1 MRKLV
6 TIRTIKELN
15 PIPGA
20 DMIEVATVDGWK
32 LVVKKGEFKVGD
44 PCVYF
49 EIDSFLPEADP
60 RYAFIMKS
68 GVREFEGARGHKL
81 RTVKLRGQISQGLA
95 LPVTAFPEIIET
107 LGFNTEMP
115 QEQIAAFREFHGLDL
130 TAEVV
135 QMVTCEIANLAPQI
149 DIDFSELLGIKK
161 WEPQLPAEL
170 AGLVKGYFPSWIR
183 KTDQE
188 RCQNIVDEIFVDNMD
203 EQYEVTIKL
212 DGTSAT
218 FYHRDGEIGACSRNL
233 ELKICDDNATNT
245 YVRILMDSGL
255 NTVLPQLGNIAV
267 QGEIMGP
274 GIQNNREG
282 LKAAKFFVFDVYL
295 IDEARYMAPAERQ
308 ALFDKLIDMGV
319 NQNLVAHVPILA
331 YEANLY
337 DTLGIVDVDDL
348 LKFAEGKSL
357 VNPVREGLVFKRIDG
372 GFSFKAISN
381 LYLEKEKG

>member
-20 DMIEVATVDGWK
+20 DKIETATIDGWK
-32 LVVKKGEFKVGD
+32 VVVKKGEFEVGD
-44 PCVYF
+44 LCVYF

-60 RYAFIMKS
+60 RYTFIMKS
-68 GVREFEGARGHKL
+68 GVREFEGVRGHKL

-95 LPVTAFPEIIET
+95 LPVIAFPEIT
-107 LGFNTEMP
+107 V
-115 QEQIAAFREFHGLDL
+115 LDFE
-130 TAEVV
+130 A
-135 QMVTCEIANLAPQI
+135 
-149 DIDFSELLGIKK
+149 DYSELLGIKK
-161 WEPQLPAEL
+161 WEPRLPAEL

-188 RCQNIVDEIFVDNMD
+188 RCQNIVDEIFVENADAK
-203 EQYEVTIKL
+203 YEVTIKL

-245 YVRILMDSGL
+245 YVRILMESGL

-282 LKAAKFFVFDVYL
+282 LKDAKFFVFDVYL
-295 IDEARYMAPAERQ
+295 IDEARYMTPAERQ
-308 ALFDKLIDMGV
+308 VLFNQLIDMGV
-319 NQNLVAHVPILA
+319 NQNLVAHVPIIA
-331 YEANLY
+331 HATNMH
-337 DTLGIVDVDDL
+337 DLGITNVDQL

-357 VNPVREGLVFKRIDG
+357 VNAVREGLVFKRIDG

>member
-60 RYAFIMKS
+60 RYAFIMKG

-95 LPVTAFPEIIET
+95 LPVTAFPEIIKE
-107 LGFNTEMP
+107 LGFNTQMP

-149 DIDFSELLGIKK
+149 DTDFSELLGIKK

-188 RCQNIVDEIFVDNMD
+188 RCQNIVDEIFVGNMD

-308 ALFDKLIDMGV
+308 ALFDLLIDMGV
-319 NQNLVAHVPILA
+319 NPNLVAHVPILA
-331 YEANLY
+331 HKANLY

>member
-20 DMIEVATVDGWK
+20 DVIEVATVDGWK
-32 LVVKKGEFKVGD
+32 LVVKKGEFAVGD
-44 PCVYF
+44 SCVYF

-95 LPVTAFPEIIET
+95 LPLGKADNTAFPEIWQYLWDHNLDET
-107 LGFNTEMP
+107 SPYE
-115 QEQIAAFREFHGLDL
+115 A
-130 TAEVV
+130 
-135 QMVTCEIANLAPQI
+135 
-149 DIDFSELLGIKK
+149 DFSELLGIKK

-170 AGLVKGYFPSWIR
+170 AGLVKGYFPSFIR

-188 RCQNIVDEIFVDNMD
+188 RCQNIVDEIFVDNCD
-203 EQYEVTIKL
+203 AQYEVTIKL
-212 DGTSAT
+212 DGTSGT
-218 FYHRDGEIGACSRNL
+218 FYHRDGYVGACSRNL
-233 ELKICDDNATNT
+233 EMKICDENATNT
-245 YVRILMDSGL
+245 YVRILIDSGL
-255 NTVLPQLGNIAV
+255 QAVLPKYGNIAV

-282 LKAAKFFVFDVYL
+282 LKAAKFFIFDVYL
-295 IDEARYMAPAERQ
+295 IDEGRYMAPAERQ
-308 ALFDKLIDMGV
+308 AFVEELLLPELDVG
-319 NQNLVAHVPILA
+319 LVVHVPILA
-331 YEANLY
+331 YRANLY

-348 LKFAEGKSL
+348 LAFAVGKSL
-357 VNPVREGLVFKRIDG
+357 VHPVREGLVFKRIDG

-381 LYLEKEKG
+381 EYLAKEKD

>member
-95 LPVTAFPEIIET
+95 LPVTAFPEIT
-107 LGFNTEMP
+107 
-115 QEQIAAFREFHGLDL
+115 ALDFE
-130 TAEVV
+130 A
-135 QMVTCEIANLAPQI
+135 
-149 DIDFSELLGIKK
+149 DFSELLGIKK

-308 ALFDKLIDMGV
+308 ALFDLLIDMGV
-319 NQNLVAHVPILA
+319 NPNLVAHVPILA
-331 YEANLY
+331 HKANLY
-337 DTLGIVDVDDL
+337 DTLGIVDVDGL

>member
-95 LPVTAFPEIIET
+95 LPLGTAENTVFPEIWQYLWDHNMDET
-107 LGFNTEMP
+107 SPYE
-115 QEQIAAFREFHGLDL
+115 A
-130 TAEVV
+130 
-135 QMVTCEIANLAPQI
+135 
-149 DIDFSELLGIKK
+149 DFSELLGIKK

-188 RCQNIVDEIFVDNMD
+188 RCQNIVDEIFVENADAK
-203 EQYEVTIKL
+203 YEITIKL

-295 IDEARYMAPAERQ
+295 IDEARYMTPAERQ
-308 ALFDKLIDMGV
+308 ALFDLLIDMGV
-319 NQNLVAHVPILA
+319 NPNLVAHVPIIA
-331 YEANLY
+331 YTAKLY
-337 DTLGIVDVDDL
+337 DTLGITNVDQL

>member
-1 MRKLV
+1 MRKLA
-6 TIRTIKELN
+6 TLRTVADLQ

-20 DMIEVATVDGWK
+20 DAIEVATVDGWK
-32 LVVKKGEFKVGD
+32 VVVKKGDFHVGQLA
-44 PCVYF
+44 VYL
-49 EIDSFLPEADP
+49 EIDSWVPHELAPFLSKGQEP
-60 RYAFIMKS
+60 RVYE
-68 GVREFEGARGHKL
+68 GVRGERL
-81 RTVKLRGQISQGLA
+81 RTVKLRGQISQGL
-95 LPVTAFPEIIET
+95 L
-107 LGFNTEMP
+107 
-115 QEQIAAFREFHGLDL
+115 LDIGPADNPKL
-130 TAEVV
+130 
-135 QMVTCEIANLAPQI
+135 PQI
-149 DIDFSELLGIKK
+149 WQYLWDHNLDATSPYEADFSELLGIKK

-188 RCQNIVDEIFVDNMD
+188 RCQNIVDEIFVENVDA
-203 EQYEVTIKL
+203 QYEVTIKL

-295 IDEARYMAPAERQ
+295 INEARYMTPAERQ
-308 ALFDKLIDMGV
+308 ALFDQLIDMGV

-331 YEANLY
+331 YKANLY
-337 DTLGIVDVDDL
+337 DTLGIVDVDGL